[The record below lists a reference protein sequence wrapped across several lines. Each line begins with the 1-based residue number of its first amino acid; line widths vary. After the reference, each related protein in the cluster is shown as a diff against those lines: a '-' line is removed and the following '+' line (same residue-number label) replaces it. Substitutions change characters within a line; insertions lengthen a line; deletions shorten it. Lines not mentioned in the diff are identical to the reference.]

1 MSNVSTTTLMKRD
14 LEFVMNKNLECSE
27 ILLALPADVLV
38 RPWRFLNLFKQSVC
52 SSSAR
57 SSSAKCENFKHVSRF
72 QRHTS
77 FSRIPIHISQYISYS
92 LGDKTTRI
100 RIQVQRIMKPIR
112 KYETSVQDVFVDH
125 VWHCALRPLVRSV
138 LCIVSQTHIKSTNSY
153 VYVLRKQSNHTGT
166 I

>member
-1 MSNVSTTTLMKRD
+1 MANVSTTTLMKRD

-77 FSRIPIHISQYISYS
+77 FSEYQSTS
-92 LGDKTTRI
+92 LNIYLTHLVI
-100 RIQVQRIMKPIR
+100 KPLE
-112 KYETSVQDVFVDH
+112 YEY
-125 VWHCALRPLVRSV
+125 RYNV
-138 LCIVSQTHIKSTNSY
+138 L
-153 VYVLRKQSNHTGT
+153 
-166 I
+166 

>member
-1 MSNVSTTTLMKRD
+1 MYV
-14 LEFVMNKNLECSE
+14 
-27 ILLALPADVLV
+27 V
-38 RPWRFLNLFKQSVC
+38 RAHVVRVR
-52 SSSAR
+52 SAR
-57 SSSAKCENFKHVSRF
+57 ISSMSLVFNGTPRF
-72 QRHTS
+72 QNTNPHLS
-77 FSRIPIHISQYISYS
+77 IYISYS